1 MQKLKTNEARPKFT
15 GSYKRKRVTCFL
27 YQPYRRRMRQLSRSR
42 AVLCSEEMQKRDS
55 KNLPLSYYIF
65 GAVNNSQLD
74 AKSIGKSLV
83 GAKPIW
89 QRKKPSVVKGWTV
102 STIVISQILHRLLE
116 ALFINLEATAPSEA
130 WGGDSNALQSSSH
143 PPVGQRNSKKSSAP
157 YVQKCLFIY
166 LFIYFNIYLF
176 IYLFISI
183 FIYLFI
189 YLFTNSSVAGI
200 TNNRTNCPL

>member
-1 MQKLKTNEARPKFT
+1 MCKNLRTTKLDQDLLVLIQKK
-15 GSYKRKRVTCFL
+15 KRVACFL
-27 YQPYRRRMRQLSRSR
+27 YQPYRRRMLQLSRSR

-74 AKSIGKSLV
+74 SKSIGKSLV

-89 QRKKPSVVKGWTV
+89 QRKKLSVVKCWAV

-130 WGGDSNALQSSSH
+130 LGGGGGYSNA
-143 PPVGQRNSKKSSAP
+143 RSK
-157 YVQKCLFIY
+157 FIT
-166 LFIYFNIYLF
+166 
-176 IYLFISI
+176 SPC
-183 FIYLFI
+183 
-189 YLFTNSSVAGI
+189 
-200 TNNRTNCPL
+200 RTEEF